1 MGFAVFTLVI
11 LAVVIVLLVLGNAK
25 NPLNTEMGK
34 LQSWLDKNNFKI
46 TSSVRSVLIDENTK
60 PGRTAKSPEG
70 LPNKTGNL

>member
-34 LQSWLDKNNFKI
+34 LQSWLDSVVKKI
-46 TSSVRSVLIDENTK
+46 KIQ
-60 PGRTAKSPEG
+60 
-70 LPNKTGNL
+70 

>member
-46 TSSVRSVLIDENTK
+46 TSSVRSVLIDE
-60 PGRTAKSPEG
+60 KSNQWTVYKSEQSKIAPC
-70 LPNKTGNL
+70 LW

>member
-60 PGRTAKSPEG
+60 RWTVYKSEQSKIAPC
-70 LPNKTGNL
+70 LW